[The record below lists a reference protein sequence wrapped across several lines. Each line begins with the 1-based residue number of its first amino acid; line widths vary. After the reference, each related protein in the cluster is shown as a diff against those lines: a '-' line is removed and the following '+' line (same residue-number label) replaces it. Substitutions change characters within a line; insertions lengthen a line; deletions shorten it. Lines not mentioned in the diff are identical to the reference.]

1 MKIKGN
7 QIKPGWVI
15 EHQNRI
21 WTVLKTNHVKPGKGG
36 AFCQAEMKEVEVG
49 TKLNERFRADETLE
63 KVMVEEKASQ
73 YLFTDGDMLTLM
85 DGDTYEQFLMPVDVL
100 GDTLPF
106 LQDGMTVFVNIIND
120 KPVSI
125 RLPKHVTCT
134 VVETEPVV
142 KGQTAASSNKPAIL
156 DNGVRIMVPPFI
168 NVDDKIIVN
177 PEESTYTERAKS

>member
-7 QIKPGWVI
+7 QIKPGMVI
-15 EHQNRI
+15 EHQDRI

-36 AFCQAEMKEVEVG
+36 AFCQAEMKEVEAG
-49 TKLNERFRADETLE
+49 TKLNERFRADDTVE
-63 KVMVEEKASQ
+63 KVMVEEKPCQ

-85 DGDTYEQFLMPVDVL
+85 DGDTYDQFPMSTEVL

-106 LQDGMTVFVNIIND
+106 LQDGMTVQVSIINE
-120 KPVSI
+120 KPISI
-125 RLPKHVTCT
+125 TLPKRVTCE

-142 KGQTAASSNKPAIL
+142 KGQTAASSNKPAML

-168 NVDDKIIVN
+168 NAGDKILVN
-177 PEESTYTERAKS
+177 PEEASYVERAKG